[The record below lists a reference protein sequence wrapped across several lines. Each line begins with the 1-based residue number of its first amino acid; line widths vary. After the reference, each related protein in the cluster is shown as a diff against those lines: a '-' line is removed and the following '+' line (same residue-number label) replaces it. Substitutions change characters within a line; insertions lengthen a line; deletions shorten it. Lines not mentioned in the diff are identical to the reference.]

1 MGILIMNFM
10 FIGELLV
17 PSFHNYLVFANK
29 TSKLE
34 KFVALSQYAC
44 VCLNMHVLV
53 CSCRVIFGRRGNLM
67 STSIHAGY
75 TYHLIASIHMNFLLP
90 KLWLTESYFFANM
103 TSLTIDALEIW
114 LCEDHYTHSL
124 SDGRDCTWRNP
135 ARWQADALGWPMLR
149 PLRSQS
155 SGIFSYQ
162 IDHKVAPVTQEQKED
177 PLFQFSCQLP
187 AAVHQS
193 ESG

>member
-1 MGILIMNFM
+1 MIIKIVLLPRSCYFEWFCERYLFNCMIAMGILIMNFM

-17 PSFHNYLVFANK
+17 PSFRNYLVFANK

-67 STSIHAGY
+67 STSIYAGY

-90 KLWLTESYFFANM
+90 KL
-103 TSLTIDALEIW
+103 
-114 LCEDHYTHSL
+114 
-124 SDGRDCTWRNP
+124 
-135 ARWQADALGWPMLR
+135 
-149 PLRSQS
+149 
-155 SGIFSYQ
+155 
-162 IDHKVAPVTQEQKED
+162 
-177 PLFQFSCQLP
+177 
-187 AAVHQS
+187 
-193 ESG
+193 

>member
-17 PSFHNYLVFANK
+17 PSFRNYLVFANK

-67 STSIHAGY
+67 STSIYAGY

-90 KLWLTESYFFANM
+90 KLWLTESYFLVNM

-114 LCEDHYTHSL
+114 LCEEHYTHSL
-124 SDGRDCTWRNP
+124 GDGRDCTWAQPREV
-135 ARWQADALGWPMLR
+135 AGWCFGLACVEASPKPIQWHILLSDWPQGRTSYPGTKGR
-149 PLRSQS
+149 PPYFS
-155 SGIFSYQ
+155 S
-162 IDHKVAPVTQEQKED
+162 VAN
-177 PLFQFSCQLP
+177 CQLLSTK
-187 AAVHQS
+187 VN
-193 ESG
+193 